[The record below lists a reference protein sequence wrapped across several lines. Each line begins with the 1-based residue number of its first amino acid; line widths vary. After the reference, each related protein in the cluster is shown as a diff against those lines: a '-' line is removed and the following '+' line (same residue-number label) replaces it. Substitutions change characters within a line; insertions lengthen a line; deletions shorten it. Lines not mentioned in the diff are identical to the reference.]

1 MSASPKVRVLIVD
14 DSLVVRRILGE
25 VLTSNPATEVIGTA
39 SSGELALIRI
49 EQLKPDV
56 VTLDVEMPGMGGL
69 KALAE
74 IRKRHPKLPVIMFST
89 LTETG
94 AAATIEAL
102 ALGATD
108 YATKPAAAGGLAA
121 ARKQI
126 EMELV
131 GKILALY
138 PASALAG
145 PPKISPPPAPRLL
158 ARRVDVVAIGCS
170 TGGPGALA
178 QMIPQLPADFPVP
191 VVIVQHMPPLFTKL
205 LSERLNLLSKVTVQ
219 EGQRGQK
226 LLPGHVFV
234 APGDYHMNITQP
246 GNNPVLDLNRDA
258 PENSCRPAVD
268 VMFRGVAHVFGP
280 HVLGVV
286 LTGMGSDGALGARA
300 IREAGGQ
307 MIVQD
312 EPSSVVWGMPGA
324 VAAAG
329 LADLILPLGALVSEI
344 VRRVSAHRSYA
355 AVGSR

>member
-1 MSASPKVRVLIVD
+1 MSASPRIRVLIVD
-14 DSLVVRRILGE
+14 DSLVVRRVLSE
-25 VLTSNPATEVIGTA
+25 VLTSNPATEVVGTA

-69 KALAE
+69 KALAA
-74 IRKRHPKLPVIMFST
+74 IRKTHPKLPVIMFST

-108 YATKPAAAGGLAA
+108 YATKPVASGGLAT

-126 EMELV
+126 EVELV
-131 GKILALY
+131 GKILALR
-138 PASALAG
+138 PASALAS
-145 PPKISPPPAPRLL
+145 PSRISSAAAPRSL

-170 TGGPGALA
+170 TGGTGALA

-226 LLPGHVFV
+226 LLPRHVFV
-234 APGDYHMNITQP
+234 APGDYHMYITQSS
-246 GNNPVLDLNRDA
+246 NNAILDLNREP

-268 VMFRGVAHVFGP
+268 VLFRSVARVFGP

-286 LTGMGSDGALGARA
+286 LTGMGSDGALGAKA
-300 IREAGGQ
+300 IRDAGGQ
-307 MIVQD
+307 VIVQD
-312 EPSSVVWGMPGA
+312 EASSVVWGMPGA

-329 LADLILPLGALVSEI
+329 IADLILPMGTLIPEI

-355 AVGSR
+355 AVGAR